1 MSKQEKTSTVQ
12 SPETAAFGKSQLIE
26 AKRYTP
32 GQRDVLAAL
41 LEDGK
46 TYTFEQADQ
55 IIHTFAKGTVE

>member
-1 MSKQEKTSTVQ
+1 MSKQEKSAPVQTS
-12 SPETAAFGKSQLIE
+12 EAAAFSKSQLIE

-55 IIHTFAKGTVE
+55 LIHTFAKGTVD